1 MPTLNAEME
10 IFQTIAQLYQRVEEK
25 LPQWLN
31 LWTPEDFLAMEEA
44 AHDLGRALAD
54 GLTAVIV
61 RQRLQ
66 DPELTA
72 HCVSRAQQTG
82 QYKPNG
88 SRSAKVTLLGGSS
101 IEVRTAYMPPT
112 ARGRSKGRVGV
123 WPVLAALGIWWRT
136 TPALCSEV
144 NRQVADSNSF
154 RDALTSLKRRG
165 IDLEY
170 KRALTLVH
178 RFGRRAVDQRRDWLE
193 YILAPSTPAGA
204 GKLTG
209 MTVLV
214 SVDGGRVRQRR
225 VKRGRRRASGHHGYH
240 TPWREPRLLVISVL
254 DPCGRIK
261 RDILP
266 IYDATLDDAD
276 GMMRLLTGYLKALGV
291 HEARRLVVA
300 ADGAP
305 WIWNRLPG
313 LYEVIGIDRDKVFE
327 VIDWSHAVGT
337 LHDIAKECRWNETK
351 RNKWVKAVKDDLF
364 AGRIDGVLYSIKQ
377 LARGRR
383 AKAILSHADYFDRNR
398 SRMQY
403 RGLKDLGLPRGSGIV
418 ESAIRRVINLRIKS
432 PGKFWAEDNAE
443 AALHLR
449 SYLKAGHWDQLV
461 HRTLHYAV
469 PWNEGHPGFMPDMA
483 RSA

>member
-1 MPTLNAEME
+1 MPTLNVEME
-10 IFQTIAQLYQRVEEK
+10 ILPTIAQLCQEVEEN
-25 LPQWLN
+25 LPHWLKVQ
-31 LWTPEDFLAMEEA
+31 TPEGFLSMEQEA
-44 AHDLGRALAD
+44 AALGRGLAD
-54 GLTAVIV
+54 RLTAIIV

-66 DPELTA
+66 NPELTA
-72 HCVSRAQQTG
+72 QCVSRAQQTG
-82 QYKPNG
+82 RYKPNG
-88 SRSAKVTLLGGSS
+88 SRSAKVTLLGGST

-112 ARGRSKGRVGV
+112 ARGRSKGRVGIM
-123 WPVLAALGIWWRT
+123 PVLAALGIWWHT

-154 RDALTSLKRRG
+154 RDALGSLQRRG

-178 RFGRRAVDQRRDWLE
+178 RFGQRAVDQRRLWLE
-193 YILAPSTPAGA
+193 HVLEPSTPAGQ
-204 GKLTG
+204 GKLSG

-214 SVDGGRVRQRR
+214 SVDGGRVRQRV

-240 TPWREPRLLVISVL
+240 TPWREPRLLVISVV
-254 DPCGRIK
+254 DPGGRIK
-261 RDILP
+261 RNVLP

-276 GMMRLLTGYLKALGV
+276 GMMRLLAGYLKALGV

-313 LYEVIGIDRDKVFE
+313 LYEAIGIGQDRVFE

-403 RGLKDLGLPRGSGIV
+403 RTLKDLGLPRGSGIV

-432 PGKFWAEDNAE
+432 PGKFWTADNAE

-469 PWNEGHPGFMPDMA
+469 PWNEGNSGFVPDMA

>member
-1 MPTLNAEME
+1 MPTLNAEIE
-10 IFQTIAQLYQRVEEK
+10 ILQTIAQACQLVEEK
-25 LPQWLN
+25 LPKWLN
-31 LWTPEDFLAMEEA
+31 IWTPDGFLAMEEA
-44 AHDLGRALAD
+44 AHDIGRALAD

-72 HCVSRAQQTG
+72 QCVARAQQTG

-88 SRSAKVTLLGGSS
+88 SRPARVTLLGGST

-112 ARGRSKGRVGV
+112 AGSRSKGRVGIM
-123 WPVLAALGIWWRT
+123 PVLAALGIWWHT

-154 RDALTSLKRRG
+154 RDALASLKRRG

-178 RFGRRAVDQRRDWLE
+178 RFGRRAVDQRRLWLE
-193 YILAPSTPAGA
+193 HILDPSTPAGQ
-204 GKLTG
+204 GRLSG
-209 MTVLV
+209 ETVLV
-214 SVDGGRVRQRR
+214 SVDGGRVRQRL

-240 TPWREPRLLVISVL
+240 TPWREPRLLVISVV
-254 DPCGRIK
+254 DAHGQVK
-261 RDILP
+261 RNVLP

-276 GMMRLLTGYLKALGV
+276 GMMRLLTAYLKALGV

-313 LYEVIGIDRDKVFE
+313 LYEAVGINRDKVFE

-337 LHDIAKECRWNETK
+337 LHDIAKACRWNETK
-351 RNKWVKAVKDDLF
+351 RSKWVKAVKNDLF

-383 AKAILSHADYFDRNR
+383 AKAILSHAKYFDRNR
-398 SRMQY
+398 GRMQY
-403 RGLKDLGLPRGSGIV
+403 RTLKDLGLPRGSGIV
-418 ESAIRRVINLRIKS
+418 ESAIRRVINLKIKS
-432 PGKFWAEDNAE
+432 PGKFWTEENAE

-469 PWNEGHPGFMPDMA
+469 PGSEDHSGFVPQVGV
-483 RSA
+483 SA